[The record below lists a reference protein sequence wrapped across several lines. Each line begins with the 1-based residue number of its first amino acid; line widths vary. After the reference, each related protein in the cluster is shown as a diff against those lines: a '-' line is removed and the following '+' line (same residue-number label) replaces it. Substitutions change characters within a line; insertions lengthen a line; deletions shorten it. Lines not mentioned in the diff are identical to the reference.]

1 MFSRILRA
9 DNHLCTSPFG
19 HITLLL
25 YKKQVTLARSLRRI
39 VGAMKHLDELF
50 DALSATRTHRE
61 ELYRWFHQH
70 AELSMQET
78 QTSQRIVQE
87 LEAAGIPYSVL
98 GETGVVAT
106 IENGP
111 GPVVALRGDTDGLPI
126 KEDSG
131 KDYACT
137 QTQVDAATGQE
148 VPVSHA
154 CGHDF
159 HICSVLAA
167 LVAFN
172 SCRDAWSGT
181 LVGVFQPGEETASG
195 ARSMVEHG
203 IADAIP
209 HPDVYLGQ
217 HVLST
222 LPLGHVGTRPGPVL
236 SQAFSVKVTVHGV
249 GSHGSMPEMGVDA
262 VLLTSTI
269 VTRLHTVVSRE
280 IAASETAV
288 LTVGAIHS
296 GAKSN
301 VIPDSAE
308 LLINTRAYSE
318 ATSAHLKEAIE
329 RIVRAE
335 CEAAR
340 SPQLPEFEYY
350 DAYPLTSNDA
360 AVTQRVRNAFEARF
374 GDEAQTLVQVPASE
388 DFSIIPDALGVPYT
402 FWGLGG
408 FASYPHAPGNHSAA
422 FAPDLQPTL
431 DRGAEAMVTAAS
443 AWLINKNDD

>member
-1 MFSRILRA
+1 MFFRILRA

-19 HITLLL
+19 HVTPSARR
-25 YKKQVTLARSLRRI
+25 KQVAFADVRRRI
-39 VGAMKHLDELF
+39 VGTMKHLDELF
-50 DALSATRTHRE
+50 DALSATRSHRE

-78 QTSQRIVQE
+78 ETTQRIIQE
-87 LEAAGIPYSVL
+87 LEAAGIRFSQL

-111 GPVVALRGDTDGLPI
+111 GPVVALRGDTDGLPV

-137 QTQVDAATGQE
+137 RSQVDAANGQQ

-167 LVAFN
+167 LNAFN
-172 SCRDAWSGT
+172 SCRDVWSGT

-203 IADAIP
+203 ISDAVP

-217 HVLST
+217 HVLGT

-262 VLLTSTI
+262 VLLASTI

-280 IAASETAV
+280 VAASETAV
-288 LTVGAIHS
+288 LTVGAIHAD
-296 GAKSN
+296 AKSN

-308 LLINTRAYSE
+308 LLVNTRAYSE

-340 SPQLPEFEYY
+340 SPQAPEFEYY
-350 DAYPLTSNDA
+350 DAYPLTCNDET
-360 AVTQRVRNAFEARF
+360 VTRRVRNAFEAQF
-374 GDEAQTLVQVPASE
+374 GDEAQTLAQVPASE

-443 AWLINKNDD
+443 AWLVSEGRD